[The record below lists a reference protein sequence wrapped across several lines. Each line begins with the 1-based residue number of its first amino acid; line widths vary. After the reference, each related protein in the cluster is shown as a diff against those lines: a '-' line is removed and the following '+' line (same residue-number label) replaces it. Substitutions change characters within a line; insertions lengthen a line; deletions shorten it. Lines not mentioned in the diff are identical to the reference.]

1 MVSQRSR
8 LSSRG
13 STTRSQLASYLRI
26 EERTLEAG
34 GLEAGE
40 LN

>member
-13 STTRSQLASYLRI
+13 STRRAQQLASYLRI
-26 EERTLEAG
+26 EERELDAG
-34 GLEAGE
+34 GR
-40 LN
+40 N